1 MAFRA
6 FNDQVDTTGER
17 PPAKEPAS
25 GRPAPAPGCL
35 LDLAPTYRQRVG
47 ERIRTAIE
55 SWEESSA
62 EHMANLRRWND
73 LLEGVIEETDFPWEG
88 ASQLNIP
95 LVALHINTLHS
106 VISRSILTVDPF
118 WFGKTLDK
126 ELREHIPDIE
136 GTLTYKARSE
146 LNTVEAVRD
155 VLFTTPRDGT
165 GWLWTPWVEEYETTP
180 DREVV
185 RSVEE
190 FTSAFP
196 DPESAGMDQAT
207 YDARLEEVRTKA
219 SEDNPMEIPVVVDR
233 LVYRGPKSEVVE
245 EADMMRVPMTAKD
258 LKGCRI
264 YGRRISL
271 RADELKGRVEDG
283 AMWDDAVKKLLERG
297 KTVTDAS
304 ENAWKQN
311 LNQIEGI
318 TNESKGRSDDY
329 AMFEG
334 VIKLDPK
341 ALGLPSDGRERKY
354 FFSYS
359 KESRRLLG
367 LSDYIYRKDIA
378 TRFHFLKRPGR
389 GLGKSIPEL
398 LEGLAAELNASIR
411 EDINSDTISAVPIFK
426 GKRSAKEDF
435 DPAAEENQIKPGVM
449 FWLEDPN
456 AFDIV
461 NKSAAGHTFS
471 VQRRQEIMRYAE
483 MLVGPTQLLSG
494 RESALDPNAPGNKT
508 IALIQQSNMR
518 IEDYINEFRIGFDE
532 LGELIQSHYYQFG
545 PEEIE
550 FESQDGM
557 PKVVK
562 RKLLRGDVKLSMHG
576 VTASMSPEVEFG
588 KAMMWFGIL
597 SKDPMVMSDPVRHR
611 NLLNRLALAGRL
623 EGRDEL
629 IPSKEEVQGEKDQK
643 LKQEAKAE
651 LLADLIKKGLL
662 PPPGLP
668 GQPPAG
674 LPGMI
679 PGGGAPPMI
688 PPPGPGMGVPSGSTG
703 PGGLAGLP
711 PINNLPPPGMG

>member
-1 MAFRA
+1 MFRE
-6 FNDQVDTTGER
+6 FNDQVGTDQ
-17 PPAKEPAS
+17 PAEVKQPEA
-25 GRPAPAPGCL
+25 GKAAPMPGCL
-35 LDLAPTYRQRVG
+35 MDLSPTYRQRVG
-47 ERIRTAIE
+47 EKIRNAIE

-73 LLEGVIEETDFPWEG
+73 LLEGIVEETDFPWEG
-88 ASQLNIP
+88 ASQLNVP

-106 VISRSILTVDPF
+106 VIARSILTVDPF

-126 ELREHIPDIE
+126 ELRPHIPDIE
-136 GTLTYKARSE
+136 GALNYKARSE
-146 LNTVEAVRD
+146 LNIVDAVRQ

-180 DREVV
+180 DSEVV

-190 FTSAFP
+190 FTAAFP
-196 DPESAGMDQAT
+196 DPESAGMDQGT
-207 YDARLEEVRTKA
+207 YDARLEEVRQKA
-219 SEDNPMEIPVVVDR
+219 SQDNPMEIPITVDR
-233 LVYRGPKSEVVE
+233 LIYRGPKSEVVE

-271 RADELKGRVEDG
+271 RADELKGRVEEG
-283 AMWDDAVKKLLERG
+283 ALWKDAVDKLLERG

-329 AMFEG
+329 AAFEG
-334 VIKLDPK
+334 VIKLDPRTI
-341 ALGLPSDGRERKY
+341 GLDSEGRERKY
-354 FFSYS
+354 FFTYS

-367 LSDYIYRKDIA
+367 FSEYIYRKDIA

-426 GKRSAKEDF
+426 GKKSSKEDF

-461 NKSAAGHTFS
+461 NKSSAGHSFS

-550 FESQDGM
+550 FESQEGM

-562 RKLLRGDVKLSMHG
+562 RKLLRGDVRLSMHG
-576 VTASMSPEVEFG
+576 VTASLSPEVEFT

-597 SKDPMVMSDPVRHR
+597 SKDPMVMTDPVRHR

-623 EGRDEL
+623 EGREEL
-629 IPSKEEVQGEKDQK
+629 IPSVAEVQGEKDEK
-643 LKQEAKAE
+643 IKQEAKAE

-662 PPPGLP
+662 PPPGPP
-668 GQPPAG
+668 GMPPAG
-674 LPGMI
+674 APGMI
-679 PGGGAPPMI
+679 PGGGAPSIGPALP
-688 PPPGPGMGVPSGSTG
+688 PPPGLASGQTG

-711 PINNLPPPGMG
+711 PINNLPGM